1 MKEYRD
7 EGYDIEI
14 FFVFA
19 DEDVM
24 EKRAKEREKETG
36 RQTDKEKVS
45 LLFAPASEQTLR
57 YHAQIHDSA
66 TRAQRSVQ
74 ELASREHVHRV
85 RLIDN
90 SSNEKPP
97 HLVYDSKGDECFEKE
112 GKNVDVLKWVEKEQ
126 STH

>member
-7 EGYDIEI
+7 EGYEIEI

-36 RQTDKEKVS
+36 RQTDKEKVGLVCDPAPER
-45 LLFAPASEQTLR
+45 LLTIQ
-57 YHAQIHDSA
+57 AQIHDSA
-66 TRAQRSVQ
+66 TRAPRSVQ

-90 SSNEKPP
+90 SSNENPP
-97 HLVYDSKGDECFEKE
+97 HLVYDSKGDDCFEKE
-112 GKNVDVLKWVEKEQ
+112 GKNVDVMKWVEKEQ